1 MDAAHNE
8 QERCEMTGRTGQ
20 TNSLTVYAYAYV
32 AFLYFPIVFLIL
44 FSFNE
49 SIYAIFPIRSFTFD
63 WYIELVSNV
72 AILISLKNSFLVAI
86 TTSLISTCIAVFAAN
101 ALVFHDL
108 KTKTLLIVVLS
119 APIAVPVMIL
129 GLALL
134 IWLSVL
140 GLNLSLVTVGMG
152 HVLLCTP
159 FALLIMLSRLEG
171 FNRSL
176 IEASNDLGESDFAT
190 FIRIK
195 LPLFLPGIF
204 SSVLMTFTLSFDEF
218 VITYFLSGNETTLPL
233 YIWSQLRF
241 PSQLPNVLALGS
253 CIIFGSFVLIVL
265 SALVRSSGPN
275 K

>member
-1 MDAAHNE
+1 MDAAHNK
-8 QERCEMTGRTGQ
+8 QERCKMTGRTGQ
-20 TNSLTVYAYAYV
+20 TNGLAVYAYAYV
-32 AFLYFPIVFLIL
+32 AFLYLPIVFLIL

-72 AILISLKNSFLVAI
+72 AILIALKNSFLVAI
-86 TTSLISTCIAVFAAN
+86 TSSLISTCIAVLAAN

-119 APIAVPVMIL
+119 APIAVPAMIL

-140 GLNLSLVTVGMG
+140 GLNLSLLTVGMG

-176 IEASNDLGESDFAT
+176 IEASNDLGESEFAT